1 MIGGLGLTLKKA
13 SSSFLKTRGSGF
25 SLLKNAKIKRER
37 EENKYV
43 SAYIKRF
50 VT

>member
-25 SLLKNAKIKRER
+25 SLLKNAKIKENER
-37 EENKYV
+37 KI
-43 SAYIKRF
+43 SMF
-50 VT
+50 PLT